1 VDDQNTH
8 PEKSLR
14 SLAMPSPQTSEPLS
28 RRLAGGWRR
37 LRRLVLARRRL
48 LAAGLAGLAVLTG
61 VRAASL
67 PPVDT
72 VPVLVAADDL
82 AGGATVAADDLTTVD
97 LPEESVPAG
106 AVTAAEDVD
115 GRTLAA
121 PVRRG
126 EPLTDVRLLAPGI
139 LAGYPGMV
147 AAPVRV
153 ADPAAVRLL
162 SVGDRIDLVAVAPD
176 GGPASVVAASVPVVA
191 VPGSAPAGAAED
203 GLVGGAL
210 VVVAVPEDGA
220 LALAEASVR
229 AVISVVLR
237 D

>member
-1 VDDQNTH
+1 
-8 PEKSLR
+8 
-14 SLAMPSPQTSEPLS
+14 MPSPQTPDPLS
-28 RRLAGGWRR
+28 RRLASRWRR

-48 LAAGLAGLAVLTG
+48 LAAVLAGVAVLTG

-72 VPVLVAADDL
+72 TAVLVAADDL
-82 AGGATVAADDLTTVD
+82 PGGATLTPEDLTTAE
-97 LPEESVPAG
+97 LPQGSVPAG
-106 AVTAAEDVD
+106 ALPVAEDVD

-139 LAGYPGMV
+139 LEGYPGTV

-162 SVGDRIDLVAVAPD
+162 SVGDQIDLVAVSPE
-176 GGPASVVAASVPVVA
+176 GGPAAVVADSVPVVA
-191 VPGSAPAGAAED
+191 VPGRAPAGTAED

-210 VVVAVPEDGA
+210 VVVAVPEEGA

-237 D
+237 G

>member
-1 VDDQNTH
+1 
-8 PEKSLR
+8 
-14 SLAMPSPQTSEPLS
+14 MPSPQSAEPLS
-28 RRLAGGWRR
+28 RHVGSGWRR

-48 LAAGLAGLAVLTG
+48 LAAGLAAVAVLTG

-72 VPVLVAADDL
+72 TAVLVAADDL
-82 AGGATVAADDLTTVD
+82 PGGATLTPDDLTTVD
-97 LPEESVPAG
+97 LPEGSVPSG
-106 AVTAAEDVD
+106 AVPVAEDVD

-139 LAGYPGMV
+139 LEGYPGAV

-162 SVGDRIDLVAVAPD
+162 SVGDRIDLVAVSPD
-176 GGPASVVAASVPVVA
+176 GGPAAVVADSVPVIA
-191 VPGSAPAGAAED
+191 VPGRTAADTAED

-210 VVVAVPEDGA
+210 VVVAVPEEGA

-229 AVISVVLR
+229 TVISVVLKG
-237 D
+237 

>member
-1 VDDQNTH
+1 
-8 PEKSLR
+8 
-14 SLAMPSPQTSEPLS
+14 MPTPQAPQPLS
-28 RRLAGGWRR
+28 RRVGARWRR
-37 LRRLVLARRRL
+37 ARRLVLARRRL
-48 LAAGLAGLAVLTG
+48 LAALLAGVAVLTG

-72 VPVLVAADDL
+72 TTVLVAARDL
-82 AGGATVAADDLTTVD
+82 AGGATLTPEDLTTVD
-97 LPEESVPAG
+97 LPQGAVPAG
-106 AVTAAEDVD
+106 AVAAAGDVE

-139 LAGYPGMV
+139 LAGYPGTV

-162 SVGDRIDLVAVAPD
+162 SVGDRIDLVAVSPE
-176 GGPASVVAASVPVVA
+176 GGAATVVADSVPVVA
-191 VPGSAPAGAAED
+191 VPGRPAAGSAED

-210 VVVAVPEDGA
+210 VVVAVPEDRA

-229 AVISVVLR
+229 AVISVVLNG
-237 D
+237 